1 MSAPLSALFVFI
13 LNFVNSRTLH
23 TLLHTIVDYAGL
35 FPPAGLTMDAAVG
48 LYASYHASLHNWMLG
63 RFVVPVARLD
73 EFVRSL
79 QLIGSPQGNPWRLSA
94 LMGTDHVADVAT
106 ALAFN
111 EARHHALVD
120 VFEVKV
126 KTADEIRAIARVVP
140 QSFKTYVEI
149 PIEDDPGDLVASL
162 AAVKLRAKMRTGGV
176 ALGSIPPTEH
186 VARFIRACYAA
197 NVGFKAT
204 AGLHHPLRSEHGLS
218 YEAGAPRGVMH
229 GFLNVFL
236 TAAFHYNGL
245 TQRDAIDLLNLTT
258 LDGVIMDDEKAAWR
272 DYVVTRNEVSIVRRR
287 FATAFGSCSFTEPVE
302 DLVNLELLT

>member
-1 MSAPLSALFVFI
+1 M
-13 LNFVNSRTLH
+13 NSRTLH

-35 FPPAGLTMDAAVG
+35 FPPAGLSMDKAVG
-48 LYASYHASLHNWMLG
+48 LYREYHASTHSWMLG

-73 EFVRSL
+73 EMVRSM
-79 QLIGSPQGNPWRLSA
+79 QVIGSVQGNPWHLSA
-94 LMGTDHVADVAT
+94 LMGADLKADVAA

-111 EARHHALVD
+111 EARHHASVD
-120 VFEVKV
+120 VFEVKAS
-126 KTADEIRAIARVVP
+126 TAEEIRAIARVVP
-140 QSFKTYVEI
+140 HSIKTYVEI
-149 PIEDDPGDLVASL
+149 PVEDDPRELIAALASE
-162 AAVKLRAKMRTGGV
+162 KLRAKMRTGGV
-176 ALGSIPPTEH
+176 TPGTIPATEH

-218 YEAGAPRGVMH
+218 YEADAPRDVMH

-236 TAAFHYNGL
+236 AAAFHYNGL
-245 TQRDAIDLLNLTT
+245 TSRDTIDLLEATT
-258 LDGVIMDDEKAAWR
+258 LDGITMDDEKLAWR
-272 DYVVTRNEVSIVRRR
+272 EYVVTRNEVSTVRRR

>member
-1 MSAPLSALFVFI
+1 VI
-13 LNFVNSRTLH
+13 SRTLH

-35 FPPAGLTMDAAVG
+35 FPPAGLSMEKVVG
-48 LYASYHASLHNWMLG
+48 LYREYHAATHAWMLG

-73 EFVRSL
+73 ELVSSMEV
-79 QLIGSPQGNPWRLSA
+79 IGSAEGNPWHLSA
-94 LMGTDHVADVAT
+94 LMGTNHAADVAA

-111 EARHHALVD
+111 EAKHHASVD
-120 VFEVKV
+120 VFEAKASTVE
-126 KTADEIRAIARVVP
+126 EIRAIARVVP
-140 QSFKTYVEI
+140 HSIKTYVEI
-149 PIEDDPGDLVASL
+149 PIENDPRELVGAL
-162 AAVKLRAKMRTGGV
+162 AATKLRAKMRTGGV
-176 ALGSIPPTEH
+176 VPGSIPPAEH

-218 YEAGAPRGVMH
+218 YESDAPRDVMH

-236 TAAFHYNGL
+236 AAAFHYNGL
-245 TQRDAIDLLNLTT
+245 TSRDTIDLLEATT
-258 LDGVIMDDEKAAWR
+258 LDGVTMDDEKLAWR
-272 DYVVTRNEVSIVRRR
+272 EYVVTRNEVSTVRRR